1 MFLLARFKMY
11 IWLIGAALVA
21 VVTVYFRGKADGRH
35 DLEYEIKDKRLDNL
49 MNAKEIEDEVEALDD
64 TGLADRASKWVRNN
78 NRG

>member
-64 TGLADRASKWVRNN
+64 VGLVGRASKWVRNN

>member
-11 IWLIGAALVA
+11 LWLIGAALVA

-49 MNAKEIEDEVEALDD
+49 MKVKEIEDEVEALDD
-64 TGLADRASKWVRNN
+64 TGLAERASKWVRED

>member
-64 TGLADRASKWVRNN
+64 VGLVSRASKWVRNN